1 MKVFQKMLFYLQ
13 AFTAQEEIVLAD
25 SYKNIRLVTIR
36 RYSSE
41 TPLMEIEKWNY
52 MQRWDIAS
60 SSNKTFFVSMFFF
73 IYLKLKQEKLRVVTI
88 AMI

>member
-1 MKVFQKMLFYLQ
+1 MQFYLQ
-13 AFTAQEEIVLAD
+13 AFTAQEEIALAD

-41 TPLMEIEKWNY
+41 TPLVEIEKRNY

-60 SSNKTFFVSMFFF
+60 SRNEFFF
-73 IYLKLKQEKLRVVTI
+73 ILMFFGLFEIKFTNIRSNTYKT
-88 AMI
+88 

>member
-1 MKVFQKMLFYLQ
+1 MKVFEVMQFYLQ
-13 AFTAQEEIVLAD
+13 AFTAQEEVALAD

-41 TPLMEIEKWNY
+41 TPLVEIEKWNY

-60 SSNKTFFVSMFFF
+60 SSNEFFLYCFF
-73 IYLKLKQEKLRVVTI
+73 IYLKLKSPTSKE
-88 AMI
+88 